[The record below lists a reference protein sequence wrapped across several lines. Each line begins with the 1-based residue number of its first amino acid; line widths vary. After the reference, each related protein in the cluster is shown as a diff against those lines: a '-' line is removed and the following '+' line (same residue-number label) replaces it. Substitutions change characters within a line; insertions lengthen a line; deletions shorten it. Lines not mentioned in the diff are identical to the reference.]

1 MSYFADPDRLKALA
15 TAIEED
21 TTMAP
26 KFAPVI
32 DNANVTANE
41 GNHTMNKTAP
51 VIAGSAANAGK
62 AGEFQKFA
70 GIPLPEARSSRES
83 KYGWDELAQGESFFV
98 PGAKPDTFNTLTSTR
113 NKREKEKNGDKAKKF
128 VARKFTHEGVVG
140 VMVWRTE

>member
-1 MSYFADPDRLKALA
+1 MSYFADPDRLKALE

-26 KFAPVI
+26 KFSPVL
-32 DNANVTANE
+32 DTNTNTNE
-41 GNHTMNKTAP
+41 GDNTVAKATQNAP
-51 VIAGSAANAGK
+51 VIAK